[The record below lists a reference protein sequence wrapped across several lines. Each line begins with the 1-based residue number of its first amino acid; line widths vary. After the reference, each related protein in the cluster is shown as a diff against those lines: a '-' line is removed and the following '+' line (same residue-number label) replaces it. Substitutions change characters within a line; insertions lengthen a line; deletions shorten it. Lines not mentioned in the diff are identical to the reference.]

1 MKEVSIVLCPRENH
15 DAFTRVF
22 NQIVIRT
29 RYDLSQVEIIV
40 VDNNTDPIL
49 KKEVSEFVAE
59 NSELCSLTYIENNN
73 EGRIAQA
80 CNRAIEIANS
90 RWLVYMHT
98 TDTYIYDPRW
108 LQYMTGNMSEDD
120 YVDGYRIGGT
130 LTAGPNYP
138 AAEEDLYVQGA
149 MFIAFTEYL
158 KGNPLPGKLSPD
170 SHDIINSARC
180 LKLGFQLKNLPRI
193 CSCDADASP
202 EWHNE
207 NREVKRFLIANV
219 GGLSQYK

>member
-1 MKEVSIVLCPRENH
+1 MKEVSIVLCPHGNN
-15 DAFTRVF
+15 DAFMRVF
-22 NQIVIRT
+22 NQIVVRT
-29 RYDLSQVEIIV
+29 RYDLSQIEILII
-40 VDNNTDPIL
+40 DNNTDPIL
-49 KKEVSEFVAE
+49 KKEVSDFVTE

-73 EGRIAQA
+73 QGGIAQA
-80 CNRAIEIANS
+80 CNKAIEASTS
-90 RWLVYMHT
+90 RWFVYMNT

-120 YVDGYRIGGT
+120 YIDGYRIGGT

-138 AAEEDLYVQGA
+138 ECDKDIFVQGA

-158 KGNPLPGKLSPD
+158 KGNPCLRETQPE
-170 SHDIINSARC
+170 SHDFINSTGC
-180 LKLGFQLKNLPRI
+180 IELGFQLKHLPRI
-193 CSCDADASP
+193 CSCDADATQ